1 MATEQQKER
10 KAISRKRN
18 ILNFFLVGIIGI
30 GTGLFLGSWYSY
42 AFLSSGVDYS
52 NLTQE
57 ALLDDIDDAFKKAT
71 KVNKITD
78 ETKLNWVSIAKS
90 KGVSPKNLST
100 YENFALAE
108 YNLENASSYTVYG
121 EGAVD
126 TVVKQTIYSARHF
139 DGTTYMAEKISKSS
153 MITVA
158 DCFVME
164 KDAKLINNIKGNN
177 VTPTHAD
184 WTGTKTE
191 ITTAECLDKMGGLPS
206 KVVPYI
212 ISSKTVK
219 ESSEITETTVNG
231 VKHYKFSIKL
241 DPISSVINYVKEVK
255 TTGDLSDFPTFSD
268 VTLTFV
274 IDENWNFV
282 EYSALENYR
291 VVYAGLKPKCTGT
304 LTLKFEINGPVTLP
318 EYRK

>member
-1 MATEQQKER
+1 MATEQQKQR

-42 AFLSSGVDYS
+42 AFLSTGVDYS
-52 NLTQE
+52 GLSQE
-57 ALLDDIDDAFKKAT
+57 ALLDDINDTFKKAT
-71 KVNKITD
+71 KTNRITD
-78 ETKLNWVSIAKS
+78 DTKSNWVSIAKS
-90 KGVSPKNLST
+90 KGVSPKSLTT

-108 YNLENASSYTVYG
+108 YNLEHANSYKAYG

-126 TVVKQTIYSARHF
+126 TVVKQTIYSAKHF

-184 WTGTKTE
+184 WTGSKSE

-206 KVVPYI
+206 KVIPYI

-219 ESSEITETTVNG
+219 ESSEITETTTNG
-231 VKHYKFSIKL
+231 IKTYKFTIKL
-241 DPISSVINYVKEVK
+241 DPISSVLNYIKEVK
-255 TTGDLSDFPTFSD
+255 TTGDLSDYPTFSD
-268 VTLTFV
+268 ITLTFV

-282 EYSALENYR
+282 EYSTVENYR

-304 LTLKFEINGPVTLP
+304 LSLKFEINKPVTLP
-318 EYRK
+318 EHR